1 MNRTTELVGGYW
13 DGRAIQVPDDE
24 PKEIL
29 MPLVDTGLQLLTYER
44 QLNGKYTIK
53 GPHDA

>member
-24 PKEIL
+24 PREIL
-29 MPLVDTGLQLLTYER
+29 MPLVDTELRLLTYER
-44 QLNGKYTIK
+44 QTDGQYKIK
-53 GPHDA
+53 GEQK